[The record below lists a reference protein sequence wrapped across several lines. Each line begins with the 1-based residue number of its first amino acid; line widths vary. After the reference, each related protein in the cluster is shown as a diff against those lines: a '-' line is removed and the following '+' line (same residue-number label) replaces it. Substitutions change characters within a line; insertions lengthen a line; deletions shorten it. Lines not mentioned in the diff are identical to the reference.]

1 MGMHFA
7 HGYAYSQVFSFPSIL
22 LLFLHPL
29 FLFFMVSS
37 FLSFPLFCLPTAY
50 FPNVSFIS
58 FFFPTSSSQL
68 SLFPAFPFTHMSPT
82 FFLFLTS
89 CTSQATYTRKTQ
101 TPGCNSLYPGV
112 SPTPGQ
118 QQQQKKKKISAF
130 SSLLKPFVSPLY
142 VSPLFKPCG
151 TVQKPRLMFTI

>member
-1 MGMHFA
+1 VVLKESGMGMRFA
-7 HGYAYSQVFSFPSIL
+7 HGYAYSRVFSFPIIL

-50 FPNVSFIS
+50 SPNVSFIS

-68 SLFPAFPFTHMSPT
+68 SLFPASPFTPSR
-82 FFLFLTS
+82 FSS
-89 CTSQATYTRKTQ
+89 CEPHIFCFSLHAPPKQL

-118 QQQQKKKKISAF
+118 QQQRKKKILSF
-130 SSLLKPFVSPLY
+130 LL
-142 VSPLFKPCG
+142 
-151 TVQKPRLMFTI
+151 FT